1 MLKNRDRIIP
11 LAINSLP
18 SKLCDNNK
26 NFTEYCESFGEI
38 ILCVVIIL
46 VLLKRNLV
54 MLVDDEIDIIGLF
67 TEILTLNGISVR
79 PFTNAKEALD
89 DFEQSHDKY
98 RLVISD
104 VRMSPMSGV
113 EFVSKIKEID
123 SDVNVILMTAF
134 EIEGS
139 QLKEINTDEFFNKPI
154 RMNDLV
160 RIVKKYVE

>member
-1 MLKNRDRIIP
+1 M
-11 LAINSLP
+11 
-18 SKLCDNNK
+18 
-26 NFTEYCESFGEI
+26 TENCESLGEI
-38 ILCVVIIL
+38 ILCVVIVL

-79 PFTNAKEALD
+79 PFTNPKEALD
-89 DFEQSHDKY
+89 EFEQSHDSY
-98 RLVISD
+98 RLIISD

-113 EFVSKIKEID
+113 EFITKIKEID

-134 EIEGS
+134 EIDEN

-160 RIVKKYVE
+160 SIVKKYF

>member
-1 MLKNRDRIIP
+1 M
-11 LAINSLP
+11 
-18 SKLCDNNK
+18 
-26 NFTEYCESFGEI
+26 TEYCESLGEI

-79 PFTNAKEALD
+79 PFTNPKEALY
-89 DFEQSHDKY
+89 DFEQSHDNY

-113 EFVSKIKEID
+113 EFVAKIKEID